1 MQTRAIEQ
9 VQRKV
14 KARSAKVSTTIQK
27 VPAQAKQL
35 EQMAEASLKKAAA
48 SASTLAKKYPAAA
61 AGALV
66 GAGVL
71 VGVVAT
77 KALHHEPTVGELVMG
92 AIKRGTS
99 RASKQ
104 ISKTAAAG
112 VRAGK
117 RSLR

>member
-1 MQTRAIEQ
+1 METRAIEQ
-9 VQRKV
+9 ARRKV
-14 KARSAKVSTTIQK
+14 KARSARLSTAIQK

-35 EQMAEASLKKAAA
+35 EQRAEVSLKKAAA
-48 SASTLAKKYPAAA
+48 SAGTLAKKYPAAA

-71 VGVVAT
+71 AGVIAK
-77 KALHHEPTVGELVMG
+77 KAMHHERTVGELVMG
-92 AIKRGTS
+92 AIKRGS
-99 RASKQ
+99 SKASKQ

-112 VRAGK
+112 LRAGK